1 MSFTGSKI
9 RTRPITHPPIP
20 SPYAGADQPKVIYV
34 SAKSSFTGVVKRVGN
49 IFKKFHKQNTAQIDL
64 IEGKGT
70 DKQKL
75 ESLATAAA
83 AAVEAEIP
91 QAVFLKATNMAIDKA
106 LSIALFLKEQGDL
119 IVQLRTD
126 TVAVVDDI
134 IYEAVPKDVAESVD
148 NKVKD
153 EEEEPKSR
161 VRYLS
166 VLEVALTMK
175 P

>member
-1 MSFTGSKI
+1 MLSIGSKI

-20 SPYAGADQPKVIYV
+20 SPYTGADQPKVIYV
-34 SAKSSFTGVVKRVGN
+34 SAKSSFIGVVKRVEN
-49 IFKKFHKQNTAQIDL
+49 IFKKIHKQNMAQIDL

-75 ESLATAAA
+75 ESLASAAA
-83 AAVEAEIP
+83 VAVEAETP

-106 LSIALFLKEQGDL
+106 LGIALYLKEQGDFV
-119 IVQLRTD
+119 VQLRTD

-134 IYEAVPKDVAESVD
+134 IYAAVPKDVAESGD
-148 NKVKD
+148 KVKD